1 MLTVLGKKGIR
12 WLVQH
17 IDNLPIVKPNTL
29 NNIKI
34 AKVITLVL
42 SLCEN
47 KRNNKNKV
55 LELENQI
62 DQLVYQLYDLNQ
74 EEIDLIERTIL
85 DR

>member
-17 IDNLPIVKPNTL
+17 IDNFPIVKPNTL